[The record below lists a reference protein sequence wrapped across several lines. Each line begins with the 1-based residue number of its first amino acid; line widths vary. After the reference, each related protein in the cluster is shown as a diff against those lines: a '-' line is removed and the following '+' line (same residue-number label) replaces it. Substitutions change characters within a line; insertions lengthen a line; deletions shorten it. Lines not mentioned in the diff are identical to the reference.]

1 MTTKTAQTTRLVLF
15 GHLIVS
21 FFCVLLIL
29 TVMFRYPLFKGWL
42 GVLGRDRTNDA
53 SGVILAFSSFFF
65 LLSCFINTNCF
76 I

>member
-1 MTTKTAQTTRLVLF
+1 MKTAQTMRLVLF

-29 TVMFRYPLFKGWL
+29 TVMFRYPFKGRL
-42 GVLGRDRTNDA
+42 GVLGSDRTNDA
-53 SGVILAFSSFFF
+53 SGVVLASSSFFF
-65 LLSCFINTNCF
+65 LLSCFININCS

>member
-1 MTTKTAQTTRLVLF
+1 MKMAQTTRLVLF

-29 TVMFRYPLFKGWL
+29 TVMFRYPFKGRL
-42 GVLGRDRTNDA
+42 GVLGSDRTSDA
-53 SGVILAFSSFFF
+53 SGVVLVFSNFFF
-65 LLSCFINTNCF
+65 LLSCFININCS